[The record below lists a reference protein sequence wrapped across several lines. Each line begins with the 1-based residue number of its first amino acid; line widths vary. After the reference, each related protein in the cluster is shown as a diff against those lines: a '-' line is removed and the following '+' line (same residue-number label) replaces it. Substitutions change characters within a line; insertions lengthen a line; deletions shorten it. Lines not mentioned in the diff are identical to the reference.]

1 MSLFDFVKDV
11 GKKLANDVQ
20 TAALNPELLTAEI
33 RRHGFEVQDLSV
45 HSEGSKVTV
54 AGKVASQEL
63 REKVVLVLGNVN
75 GVGQIDDR
83 LTVEKPEPESQFY
96 TVQKGDTLSKISKQ
110 FYGNPMKYMHIF
122 EANKPMLDNP
132 DKIFPGQSLR
142 IPKLTE
148 K

>member
-110 FYGNPMKYMHIF
+110 FYGNPMKYMLIF